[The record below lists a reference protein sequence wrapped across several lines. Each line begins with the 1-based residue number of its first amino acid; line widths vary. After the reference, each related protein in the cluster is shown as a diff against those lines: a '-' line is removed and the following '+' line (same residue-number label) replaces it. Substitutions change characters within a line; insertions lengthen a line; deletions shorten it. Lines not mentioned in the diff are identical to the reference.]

1 MKYFFSFLLICLLAE
16 NVFNR
21 PQKINSRLSKM
32 ISKLKEKSIRKLQGT
47 DSTEEGNQTEIVE
60 PIPIDNYIPTG
71 DTEAETGNATA
82 KDAQVPATKPYSKN
96 YKRGNKNA
104 NIQFMK
110 FHSFNFDSSAKKISF
125 STFFYFIARRIPHFI
140 IFRLRIIVV
149 IILLICE
156 LCCNLFKSIKTFL

>member
-1 MKYFFSFLLICLLAE
+1 MKYFFSFLLLCLLAE

-21 PQKINSRLSKM
+21 PQKISSRLSKM

-47 DSTEEGNQTEIVE
+47 DTTEEGNQTEIVE

-71 DTEAETGNATA
+71 DTEAESGNATA

-110 FHSFNFDSSAKKISF
+110 FHSFKFYSTSKKISF

-140 IFRLRIIVV
+140 IFRLRITL
-149 IILLICE
+149 ILD
-156 LCCNLFKSIKTFL
+156 